1 MVERDS
7 MEFDVVIVGAGPAGL
22 ACAVHLQNLVDA
34 HNAKS
39 ESKLEPEIVVLEKGK
54 EVGAHIFS
62 GAVMDPKALT
72 ELFPDWKEKGAPIES
87 DVTSD
92 KSFYFTKNKA
102 LPTPVPPPLK
112 NNGYKIVSL
121 NRLIRWLGEQAE
133 DKGISVFPGFPGSS
147 LVYDDAGRVTGV
159 QLQDAGIGKD
169 GEHKSNF
176 EAGANVLGKVT
187 VLCEGSRGSL
197 TKTLVNEKNLH
208 GKNPQVYATG
218 VKEVWEVP
226 KGQVPAGLVE
236 HNLGWPLPGHVFGGG
251 WIYGMGEGPD
261 GGQLVSV
268 GYVTGLD
275 SKDPATDPHHYFNLY
290 KTHPRVRKYLEG
302 GKMLDYGAKSL
313 PEGGLFAMP
322 KMYGDGFLICGD
334 SAGFL
339 NGMRLKGIHLAI
351 RSGVLAADTIFE
363 ALRDEAAAGADADP
377 TTKTPIAESKLAAY
391 TAKFESDWSRK
402 ELYKARN
409 FHQGFHGGRVRGIL
423 NAAWITVFGGKASF
437 FRDNL
442 TNKASHEHYEKK
454 PAPHISERPKAPLF
468 GEITFDKVTDVYAS
482 GTIHDED
489 QPCHLVVTS
498 PDVCVTKCKEEYGNP
513 CQYFCP
519 ANVYEMVAPDEGKP
533 TELQLSPS
541 NCVHCKTCDIADPYQ
556 IIEWKTPEGGGGP
569 GYRLL

>member
-22 ACAVHLQNLVDA
+22 ACAIHLQNLVEA
-34 HNAKS
+34 HNEKAGVS
-39 ESKLEPEIVVLEKGK
+39 LAPEIVLLEKGK

-62 GAVMDPKALT
+62 GAVMDAKALGQ
-72 ELFPDWKEKGAPIES
+72 LIPDWKEKGAPIEA
-87 DVTSD
+87 DVSSD
-92 KSFYFTKNKA
+92 KSFFFTKGKA
-102 LPTPVPPPLK
+102 VPTPVPPPLK
-112 NNGYKIVSL
+112 NHGYKIVSL
-121 NRLIRWLGEQAE
+121 NRLVRWLGDIAEQ
-133 DKGISVFPGFPGSS
+133 KGISVFPGFPGNE
-147 LVYDDAGRVTGV
+147 LVFDEAGRVSGV
-159 QLQDAGIGKD
+159 QLQDAGVGKD
-169 GEHKSNF
+169 GQPKGNF

-197 TKTLVNEKNLH
+197 TKQLVAKKGLQ

-226 KGQVPAGLVE
+226 KGQVAAGLVE
-236 HNLGWPLPGHVFGGG
+236 HNLGWPLPSHVFGGG
-251 WIYGMGEGPD
+251 WVYGMGPGPD

-275 SKDPATDPHHYFNLY
+275 TKDPTTDPHHYFNLY
-290 KTHPRVRKYLEG
+290 KTHPRIAGYLKG

-313 PEGGLFAMP
+313 PEGGIFAMP

-351 RSGVLAADTIFE
+351 RSGMLAAETIFE
-363 ALRDEAAAGADADP
+363 ELVAKGGLDATMSEA
-377 TTKTPIAESKLAAY
+377 SLSAY
-391 TAKFESDWSRK
+391 AKKFEQDWSRA
-402 ELYKARN
+402 ELWKARN
-409 FHQGFHGGRVRGIL
+409 FHQGFHGGRLRGIM
-423 NAAWITVFGGKASF
+423 NAAWITITGGKASF

-442 TNKASHEHYEKK
+442 SGKASHEHYEKR
-454 PAPHISERPKAPLF
+454 PAPHISQRAKTVGF
-468 GEITFDKVTDVYAS
+468 GELTFDKVTDVYAS
-482 GTIHDED
+482 GTTHEED
-489 QPCHLVVTS
+489 QPCHLVVTE
-498 PDVCVTKCKEEYGNP
+498 PDVCVTRCKEEYGNP

-519 ANVYEMVAPDEGKP
+519 ANVYEMVAPAEGKP
-533 TELQLSPS
+533 TKLQLNPS

-569 GYRLL
+569 SYRLL